1 LKDYFLSLSIEV
13 IRFIFV
19 ELNNLKYV
27 NDVKKGAKFS
37 VFEYFDQIS
46 EIFLVSM
53 VDIYGFLC
61 KGLKH
66 NKSLTSGIAA
76 VAPANIFD

>member
-1 LKDYFLSLSIEV
+1 V

-19 ELNNLKYV
+19 DLNNLKCI

-37 VFEYFDQIS
+37 VFEYFDHIS

-66 NKSLTSGIAA
+66 NKSLASGITA
-76 VAPANIFD
+76 VTPSNIFD